1 MPQLSE
7 NTGHWGRSQIRQGY
21 RSRFRL
27 LLQVWYL
34 YIFCIIYIVV
44 SFQKQQHSTSKMH
57 QTRYLLPGC
66 RGSHR
71 LPQPHQGGLVAL
83 PMGGGQDPTTL
94 AQPPAELAGQ
104 QHLTTG
110 WATSLILSQLP
121 TGNPCWQS
129 CQPLCPQL
137 LLSTKGDGE
146 APFLMV
152 GWNGVLGSGQDGG
165 KTHGQV
171 ARDIRAVTT
180 LRGVIQC
187 DTNIW
192 AKHTKYPELS
202 KLRLRL
208 QFIWANLSLYF
219 KMGWIM
225 LPEAPLTSPGCAWA
239 PGEQFRQRHLH
250 QYVEVRE
257 TVDSWEVT
265 NSFSSI

>member
-7 NTGHWGRSQIRQGY
+7 NTGHWGKSQIRQGY
-21 RSRFRL
+21 KSRFRI

-83 PMGGGQDPTTL
+83 PMGGAQDPTTL

-137 LLSTKGDGE
+137 LLSTKGDGQ

-152 GWNGVLGSGQDGG
+152 GWNGLLGSGQDGG
-165 KTHGQV
+165 KPGTSELWPLSE
-171 ARDIRAVTT
+171 DWYSVTPT
-180 LRGVIQC
+180 FGPNTRSIQSC
-187 DTNIW
+187 LSWDSGCNSS
-192 AKHTKYPELS
+192 EL
-202 KLRLRL
+202 
-208 QFIWANLSLYF
+208 I
-219 KMGWIM
+219 
-225 LPEAPLTSPGCAWA
+225 
-239 PGEQFRQRHLH
+239 
-250 QYVEVRE
+250 
-257 TVDSWEVT
+257 
-265 NSFSSI
+265 